1 MGAKR
6 VKTALSVKATQTARE
21 VWPYVKEDY
30 ALGHK
35 LKSEEMPIVWSCAMF
50 PKKIYLAMDV
60 NPCFSEHF
68 GVINGFPVNLL
79 GSGGG

>member
-6 VKTALSVKATQTARE
+6 VKTALSVIATQTDRE

-35 LKSEEMPIVWSCAMF
+35 LKSEGMPIVWSCAMF
-50 PKKIYLAMDV
+50 PKEIYWQWM
-60 NPCFSEHF
+60 
-68 GVINGFPVNLL
+68 
-79 GSGGG
+79 